1 MTIYKK
7 GARKEYKIIDDLR
20 AEGYDIAQRTAGSHS
35 CIDIIAINIKDKVI
49 KLIQSKRTLNKDMNF
64 INTKLKQK
72 IEDDNKQLNGI
83 YSVVFEVR

>member
-20 AEGYDIAQRTAGSHS
+20 TEGYDIAQRTAGSHS

-72 IEDDNKQLNGI
+72 IEEDNKELNGQ
-83 YSVVFEVR
+83 YNVTFEVR

>member
-20 AEGYDIAQRTAGSHS
+20 TEGFDIAQRTAGSHS

-72 IEDDNKQLNGI
+72 IEDDNKELNGQ
-83 YSVVFEVR
+83 YNVTFEVR